1 MQAMKKYAD
10 DFASGG
16 KYHDRA
22 ENSDNDNGNDKLGEQ
37 TIGASIK
44 EYLSISSYD
53 DPIHSLDCTRDR
65 YNVSSSADLT

>member
-1 MQAMKKYAD
+1 MRAMKKYAD

-16 KYHDRA
+16 KYHDRT
-22 ENSDNDNGNDKLGEQ
+22 ESDDNDNGNGKLGEQ

-53 DPIHSLDCTRDR
+53 DPIHSLNFTRDR